1 MARTIAITIADVSKC
16 AEYTICCV
24 FGYILYAVAV
34 VYCISVIFVYVL
46 MTMYTLSHV
55 TF

>member
-1 MARTIAITIADVSKC
+1 MARTITIIADVSEC
-16 AEYTICCV
+16 AEYAICCV
-24 FGYILYAVAV
+24 FGYVLDAVAV